1 MPKRE
6 QTKLET
12 RKALVAA
19 AAVEFTENGIEGTSL
34 DAICA
39 RAGYTRGAFYVH
51 FKDRDDILKAVF
63 DVLLEGFYDQVIAT
77 GGSDDLEATI
87 AKFVGAVLA
96 GSPATRSLGKWRF
109 HNTLAAC
116 VRSPA
121 LRDRY
126 LELQRNAMSRVAAA
140 ARSGQRAGTVRDD
153 VDADALA
160 EVLVILTMGITAII
174 DVGYPLDIARGG
186 KLLTTLVR
194 ASRPKRKRARIS
206 RA

>member
-1 MPKRE
+1 LRSRRARDARARSA
-6 QTKLET
+6 Q
-12 RKALVAA
+12 
-19 AAVEFTENGIEGTSL
+19 GTSL

-77 GGSDDLEATI
+77 GGAADLEETI
-87 AKFVGAVLA
+87 AKYVGAVLA

-116 VRSPA
+116 VRSPE
-121 LRDRY
+121 LRKRY
-126 LELQRNAMSRVAAA
+126 LELQRSAMSRVADA
-140 ARSGQRAGTVRDD
+140 ARSGQRAGTVRGD

-160 EVLVILTMGITAII
+160 EILVILTLGITAII
-174 DVGYPLDIARGG
+174 DLGYPLDIARGG
-186 KLLTTLVR
+186 ALLTMLVR
-194 ASRPKRKRARIS
+194 ADKPSKRKRRT
-206 RA
+206 